1 MNDGA
6 SAEGGEWW
14 DFSGWVASL
23 SHSVLWF
30 GRGFLAPRSQFI
42 KGTLTDAL
50 IVAFLGCSSV
60 RGELPTGKVREKQS
74 LA

>member
-1 MNDGA
+1 MVGFQWLGCLA
-6 SAEGGEWW
+6 VSIPCFGLAE
-14 DFSGWVASL
+14 DFL
-23 SHSVLWF
+23 L
-30 GRGFLAPRSQFI
+30 RRSQFI

>member
-1 MNDGA
+1 MVGFQWLGCLA
-6 SAEGGEWW
+6 VTIPCVGLAE
-14 DFSGWVASL
+14 DFL
-23 SHSVLWF
+23 L
-30 GRGFLAPRSQFI
+30 RRSQFL

>member
-1 MNDGA
+1 MVGFHWLGCLA
-6 SAEGGEWW
+6 VSIPCFGLAE
-14 DFSGWVASL
+14 DFL
-23 SHSVLWF
+23 L
-30 GRGFLAPRSQFI
+30 RRSQFI